1 MRTSLLGAALALAAV
16 AAPLATLRAQA
27 TTLTFEGLADQE
39 TVGSYYAGG
48 TGDLG
53 TGPGPNHGVTFTG
66 NAFALVR
73 SNLGGSGN
81 FGGEPSPGT
90 ALVFSDP
97 PGTAAYMNV
106 AGGFSD
112 MLGLFYSAPAV
123 PGTIRL
129 FSGLDGTGTLLATL
143 LLPVTPFG
151 SVAGCPMN
159 PGASFCPFAS
169 ANVAFAGS
177 ARSVDFGGTLNDVVF
192 DNITFGSAA
201 SSVVPEP
208 ATVVLLA
215 GGLLGVAGAG
225 AWRRRRT
232 SPNA

>member
-1 MRTSLLGAALALAAV
+1 MRTSLRRAALLAALA
-16 AAPLATLRAQA
+16 AAPHAALRAQ
-27 TTLTFEGLADQE
+27 TLTFEGLADQE
-39 TVGSYYAGG
+39 TVGSFYAGG
-48 TGDLG
+48 IGDLG
-53 TGPGPNHGVTFTG
+53 TGPGPNFGVTFTG

-73 SNLGGSGN
+73 SNRGGSGN

-112 MLGLFYSAPAV
+112 AFGLFYSAPAV
-123 PGTIRL
+123 PGTIRV
-129 FSGLDGTGTLLATL
+129 FSGLNGTGSLLATL

-169 ANVAFAGS
+169 AGVAFAGT
-177 ARSVDFGGTLNDVVF
+177 AHSVDFSGTLNDVVF
-192 DNITFGSAA
+192 DDIALGATA
-201 SSVVPEP
+201 SVVPEP

-215 GGLLGVAGAG
+215 GGLLGVAGTG
-225 AWRRRRT
+225 AWRRRRH
-232 SPNA
+232 AA